1 MRPAK
6 VTDAGRKVW
15 ISKKGNRVRRGV
27 GWMIMWLVSWH
38 VVVVGWL
45 GWFNLAML

>member
-15 ISKKGNRVRRGV
+15 ISKKGNRCAPWC
-27 GWMIMWLVSWH
+27 WMDDYVAGKLACGCSGLAGLV
-38 VVVVGWL
+38 
-45 GWFNLAML
+45 